1 MILAEGLVKRYGD
14 LLAVDGLDLE
24 VGGELFVFL
33 GPNGAGKTTTI
44 KMMTGLLRPDEGRV
58 TINGHDVW
66 EEPERAKREF
76 TLVPEQLYLFE
87 KLTGLEF
94 LRFVAALYDLDPER
108 SNRRIN
114 SLLQLFNLEEQATE
128 LIQSYS
134 HGMRRK
140 IALCGALLPEPRV
153 LFLDEPTVG
162 LDPRSARALKD
173 VLRGLVDEKGVTVFM
188 STHILEIAENM
199 CDRVGIIN
207 KGKLVALG
215 TMDALRQQLSAGDKS
230 LEDMFLDLTG
240 GAEYEEVKR
249 FLAES

>member
-1 MILAEGLVKRYGD
+1 M
-14 LLAVDGLDLE
+14 
-24 VGGELFVFL
+24 
-33 GPNGAGKTTTI
+33 
-44 KMMTGLLRPDEGRV
+44 
-58 TINGHDVW
+58 
-66 EEPERAKREF
+66 
-76 TLVPEQLYLFE
+76 
-87 KLTGLEF
+87 
-94 LRFVAALYDLDPER
+94 
-108 SNRRIN
+108 
-114 SLLQLFNLEEQATE
+114 
-128 LIQSYS
+128 
-134 HGMRRK
+134 
-140 IALCGALLPEPRV
+140 PEPRV

-240 GAEYEEVKR
+240 GAEYEEVRR
-249 FLAES
+249 FLADS